1 MFSNATILL
10 HFILPVK
17 FKKKNLNE
25 DEMHTLRIKMR
36 KGRYNVKAEIA
47 RKKGRTPSFYPYQ

>member
-10 HFILPVK
+10 HIILPVK
-17 FKKKNLNE
+17 FKKKNLNK

-36 KGRYNVKAEIA
+36 KGR
-47 RKKGRTPSFYPYQ
+47 

>member
-17 FKKKNLNE
+17 FKKKNLNK
-25 DEMHTLRIKMR
+25 DEMHTCTLRIKMR
-36 KGRYNVKAEIA
+36 KGR
-47 RKKGRTPSFYPYQ
+47 

>member
-10 HFILPVK
+10 HFIIPVK
-17 FKKKNLNE
+17 LKKKNLNK

-36 KGRYNVKAEIA
+36 KGR
-47 RKKGRTPSFYPYQ
+47 

>member
-17 FKKKNLNE
+17 CKKKNLNK

-36 KGRYNVKAEIA
+36 KGR
-47 RKKGRTPSFYPYQ
+47 

>member
-17 FKKKNLNE
+17 FKKKKNLNK

-36 KGRYNVKAEIA
+36 KGR
-47 RKKGRTPSFYPYQ
+47 